1 MGEKLRTL
9 LAALSLTAALGVI
22 FSQSAAAMPAA
33 ALQQPAIAQSPVQQ
47 VQCDCSDMC
56 CPNGY
61 AEHRTKHYIVKCYR
75 DFVIGAYGCH
85 RYRYK

>member
-1 MGEKLRTL
+1 MRTL
-9 LAALSLTAALGVI
+9 LAALSLTAAFGVI
-22 FSQSAAAMPAA
+22 CCQGAAAMPAA
-33 ALQQPAIAQSPVQQ
+33 ALQQAATAAAAVQQ
-47 VQCDCSDMC
+47 VQCDCTTMC
-56 CPNGY
+56 CPNGLGY